1 MRSRHLLCLFVGLM
15 VWSNSLAPTPA
26 NAADSASQPNILFV
40 LYDDL
45 GWGDLGCYYQNES
58 KHDRTHQTPHWDAM
72 AAEGLQ
78 MRNHYCPAPVC
89 APSRASLLTGVHQGH
104 ASIRDNQFD
113 KALPDVPTVASV
125 LKSVGYTTALVGKYG
140 LQGEGNSAENW
151 PAYPTKRGFDEFFG
165 YVRHRDGHNHYP
177 ADKWPIAN
185 GEAHANPVELWHNDD
200 EISSQLKGCYTA
212 DLFTAKTKK
221 FLVEHQSQSAD
232 EPFFVFLSYDTP
244 HASIQYPSAPYPEG
258 KGVNGGV
265 QWLGETDRMIN
276 TVGPI
281 DSYKH
286 PDYANQGWTD
296 AEVRFATSVRRL
308 DDLMGDLLQ
317 TLRDLD
323 LEENTLVVFSSD
335 NGPHSESYIQNV
347 NYAPTSFRSYGPFD
361 GMKRDCYEGGIRV
374 PTVAWWPGKIAAGID
389 QSPSQFHDWLTTFA
403 DLAGANVPARA
414 DGVSLV
420 PTLLK
425 KGQQAT
431 PTTYVEY
438 FNGGKTPNYE
448 DYEPSRRG
456 ARRGQMQAIFMDGYK
471 GVRHNIQSHADPF
484 EIYDVAKDPGEAN
497 NLAGTSP
504 EMEKLQQRMHDRV
517 LQLRSANA
525 TAERP
530 YDGEP
535 IPADE
540 SLNADAPMVVTYCPT
555 KTSIVSHLDP
565 AQSTK
570 VDIEGLDLA
579 DAVRSAGQGNARVQ
593 TVLNVAKTGRYEL
606 RLKATGDAVLRVHDA
621 ALIDTTG
628 HDKTDASVEVTLEAG
643 THPVDMI
650 VRLAGNDSVPALELN
665 ELPDAPK
672 KSRKPAKQNRKS
684 K

>member
-1 MRSRHLLCLFVGLM
+1 ML
-15 VWSNSLAPTPA
+15 WSNSFAPTPA
-26 NAADSASQPNILFV
+26 TADSPSGQPNILFV

-104 ASIRDNQFD
+104 AAIRDNQFD

-125 LKSVGYTTALVGKYG
+125 LKNAGYTTALIGKYG
-140 LQGEGNSAENW
+140 LQGEGSDAQTW

-177 ADKWPIAN
+177 ADQWPIAN
-185 GEAHANPVELWHNDD
+185 GEAHANPVELWHNED
-200 EISSQLKGCYTA
+200 EISAQLKGCYTA
-212 DLFTAKTKK
+212 DLFTAKAKQ
-221 FLVEHQSQSAD
+221 FLVDHRSQSAD
-232 EPFFVFLSYDTP
+232 EPFFMFLSYDTP
-244 HASIQYPSAPYPEG
+244 HASIQYPASAYPEG
-258 KGVNGGV
+258 KGVDGGV
-265 QWLGETDRMIN
+265 QWLGEPDRMIN

-281 DSYKH
+281 DTYKH

-317 TLRDLD
+317 TLRDLELD
-323 LEENTLVVFSSD
+323 ENTLVVFSSD
-335 NGPHSESYIQNV
+335 NGPHSESYIRNV
-347 NYAPTSFRSYGPFD
+347 NYAPTSFQSYGPFD

-374 PTVAWWPGKIAAGID
+374 PTIAWWPGKVAPGID
-389 QSPSQFHDWLTTFA
+389 RNPSQFHDWLTTFA
-403 DLAGANVPARA
+403 DLAGADVPARA

-425 KGQQAT
+425 RGEQST

-448 DYEPSRRG
+448 DFEPARRG
-456 ARRGQMQAIFMDGYK
+456 ARRGQMQAVFIDGYK

-484 EIYDVAKDPGEAN
+484 EIYDVANDPGETN
-497 NLAGTSP
+497 NLAGTSA
-504 EMEKLQQRMHDRV
+504 EMKALQKRMHDRV
-517 LQLRSANA
+517 LQLRSPNKSAP
-525 TAERP
+525 RP
-530 YDGEP
+530 YDQAP
-535 IPADE
+535 IPAEKGLD
-540 SLNADAPMVVTYCPT
+540 ADASMVVSYSETETPV
-555 KTSIVSHLDP
+555 VSRLDP
-565 AQSTK
+565 DHSID
-570 VDIEGLDLA
+570 VNIEKLDVEEAL
-579 DAVRSAGQGNARVQ
+579 RTAGKGNVRVQ
-593 TVLNVAKTGRYEL
+593 SVLNVAKTARYEL
-606 RLKATGDAVLRVHDA
+606 KLTASADAVLRLHDA

-628 HDKTDASVEVTLEAG
+628 QSKTDASVEVVLEAG

-650 VRLAGNDSVPALELN
+650 VRLAGNDAVPALELN

-672 KSRKPAKQNRKS
+672 NSRQPAKKKRKT

>member
-1 MRSRHLLCLFVGLM
+1 MRSRYLLCLLVGLM
-15 VWSNSLAPTPA
+15 VLSNGFAPAPVTADTPP
-26 NAADSASQPNILFV
+26 SQPNILFV

-104 ASIRDNQFD
+104 AAVRDNQFD

-125 LKSVGYTTALVGKYG
+125 LKDAGYTTALIGKYG
-140 LQGEGNSAENW
+140 LQGDGNNAQSW

-177 ADKWPIAN
+177 ADKWPLAN
-185 GEAHANPVELWHNDD
+185 SEAHANPVELWHNDD

-212 DLFTAKTKK
+212 DLFTAKTKQ
-221 FLVEHQSQSAD
+221 FLVDHQSQSAD

-244 HASIQYPSAPYPEG
+244 HASIQYPASPYPEG
-258 KGVNGGV
+258 QGVNGGV

-276 TVGPI
+276 TVGTI
-281 DSYKH
+281 DTYKH

-317 TLRDLD
+317 TLRDLKMD
-323 LEENTLVVFSSD
+323 ENTLVVLSSD
-335 NGPHSESYIQNV
+335 NGPHSESYLRDV
-347 NYAPTSFRSYGPFD
+347 NYKPTSFQSYGPFD

-374 PTVAWWPGKIAAGID
+374 PTIAWWPGKISPGVD
-389 QSPSQFHDWLTTFA
+389 RNPSQFHDWLTTFA
-403 DLAGANVPARA
+403 DLAGATIPARA
-414 DGVSLV
+414 DGVSLA

-425 KGQQAT
+425 NGEQAA

-438 FNGGKTPNYE
+438 FNGGKTP
-448 DYEPSRRG
+448 DYNDFEPARRG
-456 ARRGQMQAIFMDGYK
+456 ARRGQMQAIFLEGYK
-471 GVRHNIQSHADPF
+471 GVRHNIQSHSDPF
-484 EIYDVAKDPGEAN
+484 QIYDVANDPGEAN
-497 NLAGTSP
+497 NLAGTSA
-504 EMEKLQQRMHDRV
+504 EMDALQQRMHDRV
-517 LQLRSANA
+517 LQVRSINA
-525 TAERP
+525 SAPRP
-530 YDGEP
+530 YDQAP
-535 IPADE
+535 IPADD
-540 SLNADAPMVVTYCPT
+540 SLDADAPMAVSYSPTETAVV
-555 KTSIVSHLDP
+555 SRLNASD
-565 AQSTK
+565 STV
-570 VDIEGLDLA
+570 VDIQKLDVDEAL
-579 DAVRSAGQGNARVQ
+579 RTAGKGNVRVQ
-593 TVLNVAKTGRYEL
+593 SVLNVAKTGRYEL
-606 RLKATGDAVLRVHDA
+606 RLTATGDAVLRLHDA

-628 HDKTDASVEVTLEAG
+628 QSKTEASVEVILEAG

-665 ELPDAPK
+665 ELPDAPQ
-672 KSRKPAKQNRKS
+672 KSRQPAKKKRNS